1 MDQRVPW
8 GTVTTI
14 DADQL
19 ARFDV
24 PADAWWNDDGEARWL
39 HKYNRVRVPY
49 ICGAVCPQFGR
60 EYGRQPKCL
69 TGLRILDVGCGGG
82 VLCEP
87 LARLGAHVVGADPA
101 GIALA
106 AAERHA
112 KEAGLSIDY
121 RCTTVEALAATG
133 ELFDAVAVMEVIE
146 HVADA
151 DAFLSHCA
159 DLVRPGGLMFVSTI
173 SRSVKSLAYAIVMAE
188 HVLRL
193 LPRGTHQW
201 RRFVRPEEMS
211 GMLEQDGFKT
221 VDVSGVGLDLRSGE
235 LKFVP
240 SLSVNYLLTAV
251 RTGAAGA

>member
-8 GTVTTI
+8 GAVTTI

-49 ICGAVCPQFGR
+49 ICDAMCPQFGR
-60 EYGRQPKCL
+60 GVGRQPKCL

-101 GIALA
+101 GITLA

-133 ELFDAVAVMEVIE
+133 ELFDAVTIMEVIE

-151 DAFLSHCA
+151 DTFLSHCA

-173 SRSVKSLAYAIVMAE
+173 SRTVKSLAYAIVMAE
-188 HVLRL
+188 YVLGL

-211 GMLEQDGFKT
+211 GALERDGFKT
-221 VDVSGVGLDLRSGE
+221 IDVSGVGLDLRSGE
-235 LKFVP
+235 LKIVP
-240 SLSVNYLLTAV
+240 NLAVNYLLTAV
-251 RTGAAGA
+251 RTGAATT